1 MAFRQVS
8 WLGPSTV
15 VGGDAAF
22 SRVSAQWRIRGRSKG
37 LTVAVTTRD
46 SHPLPYSPVA
56 CPCSG
61 ADQWSSKI
69 KWRRCSGLTFTTFAS
84 LRLSEN
90 RRLNEE
96 AHFSPRRQGAKWRNL
111 FLKNH
116 KPALQRQATSA

>member
-22 SRVSAQWRIRGRSKG
+22 SRVSAQWRIRRRFKS
-37 LTVAVTTRD
+37 LTVAA
-46 SHPLPYSPVA
+46 P
-56 CPCSG
+56 
-61 ADQWSSKI
+61 
-69 KWRRCSGLTFTTFAS
+69 RRGDATFAS

-96 AHFSPRRQGAKWRNL
+96 AHSRQGAKAQSGAIYSSKTISRRYKGKRRAPEGINKEL
-111 FLKNH
+111 
-116 KPALQRQATSA
+116 